1 MQYAVIRRELTEIDL
16 SAPCAE
22 SETRAPQLQKLKT
35 QHHQIARLIADGRND
50 AQVCAA
56 VGVTPAWLSS
66 LKADALFSQLVAN
79 YRDQV
84 EARYLN
90 THEYLAI
97 VAQKSAAELIERLEE
112 NPAEFDLDT
121 LRKLIEMAAD
131 RTGHAPQ
138 TKSANVQVTMNIG
151 ERLALAQQRLIEG
164 TAKEVK

>member
-1 MQYAVIRRELTEIDL
+1 MQFASISRELTEVDL

-22 SETRAPQLQKLKT
+22 SETRAPQLERLKT
-35 QHHQIARLIADGRND
+35 KHHQIARLIADGLSD
-50 AQVCAA
+50 SQVCAA
-56 VGVTPAWLSS
+56 VGVTPAWLST
-66 LKADALFSQLVAN
+66 LKADALFAQLVAN

-90 THEYLAI
+90 THEYLAVI
-97 VAQKSAAELIERLEE
+97 AQKSAAELIERLEE
-112 NPAEFDLDT
+112 TPQEFDLDT
-121 LRKLIEMAAD
+121 LQKLIAMAAD

-164 TAKEVK
+164 SAKEVK